1 MGEKSFAF
9 ILEFHCFFILISIIG
24 KCEILF
30 TFLYQIS
37 TKMMQILER
46 KKVAARFFLRK
57 SQKKRKNAR
66 ARKRLRTNYVA
77 LNKDYNEL
85 NAKTQKIM

>member
-1 MGEKSFAF
+1 
-9 ILEFHCFFILISIIG
+9 
-24 KCEILF
+24 
-30 TFLYQIS
+30 
-37 TKMMQILER
+37 MQILER